1 MKKLQKMHLS
11 IRILIRVLAVLFLF
25 KLPVVLAQSFD
36 YSGQVALE
44 VRGFPEEPLLPGQFE
59 GAQFSSFLEPEF
71 RWRNADRDSLLKFTP
86 FIRVDAADDKRTHFD
101 IREANW
107 RKIAGDWEFLIGA
120 TRIFWGVTE
129 SRHLVSIINQ
139 IDYVEDIDEEDFL
152 GQPMVQIGRQS
163 DFGRFDI
170 FLMTGFRER
179 TFPGRDGRIR
189 TPLPVK
195 TGDAVYGNSAEQWHP
210 DVALRY
216 SHFFGDF
223 DLGLHVFR
231 GINREPSFVLSSDN
245 QSFTPHYNLITQAG
259 LDLQFTRDAWLWK
272 FEGIVREG
280 QGDTFAAV
288 VAGVEY
294 TFFQVAESD
303 IDLGII
309 VEGLYDGRDKLNFN
323 NIRDKQIFPTIFD
336 KDIFLGARLAF
347 NDVQDSSVLV
357 GFVTDIEDGPATM
370 RVEAERRLG
379 EDLKIELIGQAF
391 FEEAPKNPASFFM
404 QDSFVTLRL
413 SKFF

>member
-1 MKKLQKMHLS
+1 M
-11 IRILIRVLAVLFLF
+11 FLF

-86 FIRVDAADDKRTHFD
+86 FIRVDAVDDKRTHFD

-107 RKIAGDWEFLIGA
+107 RKIAGDWEFLAGA

-129 SRHLVSIINQ
+129 SRHLVNIINQ
-139 IDYVEDIDEEDFL
+139 IDAVEDIDEEDFL

-163 DFGRFDI
+163 DVGRFDL

-179 TFPGRDGRIR
+179 TFAGRNGRLR

-195 TGDAVYGNSAEQWHP
+195 TGNAVYGNSAEQWHP

-216 SHFFGDF
+216 SHFFGDI
-223 DLGLHVFR
+223 DVGLHVFR
-231 GINREPSFVLSSDN
+231 GINREPSLVLSSDN

-259 LDLQFTRDAWLWK
+259 IDLQFTRDAWLWK

-288 VAGVEY
+288 VAGLEY

-323 NIRDKQIFPTIFD
+323 NILDKQIFPTIYD
-336 KDIFLGARLAF
+336 KDVFLGTRLAL

-379 EDLKIELIGQAF
+379 QHLKVELIGQAF
-391 FEEAPKNPASFFM
+391 FEDTPRNPVSFFK

>member
-1 MKKLQKMHLS
+1 MKKLQKILLS
-11 IRILIRVLAVLFLF
+11 MRILIRVLAVLFLF

-44 VRGFPEEPLLPGQFE
+44 VRGFPEESLWPGQVE

-107 RKIAGDWEFLIGA
+107 RKIAGDWEFLVGA

-129 SRHLVSIINQ
+129 SRHLVNIINQ

-195 TGDAVYGNSAEQWHP
+195 TGDAVYGNSTEQWHP

-245 QSFTPHYNLITQAG
+245 QSFTPHYTLITQAG
-259 LDLQFTRDAWLWK
+259 IDLQFTRDAWLWK

-288 VAGVEY
+288 VAGLEY

-303 IDLGII
+303 IDLGLI

-323 NIRDKQIFPTIFD
+323 NIRDKQIFPSIFD
-336 KDIFLGARLAF
+336 KDIFLGARLAL

-357 GFVTDIEDGPATM
+357 GFITDIEDGPATL

>member
-1 MKKLQKMHLS
+1 MKKLQKMPVS
-11 IRILIRVLAVLFLF
+11 MRILIRVLAVMFLF

-86 FIRVDAADDKRTHFD
+86 FIRVDAVDDKRTHFD

-107 RKIAGDWEFLIGA
+107 RKIAGDWEFLAGA

-129 SRHLVSIINQ
+129 SRHLVNIINQ
-139 IDYVEDIDEEDFL
+139 IDAVEDIDEEDFL

-179 TFPGRDGRIR
+179 TYAGRNGRLR
-189 TPLPVK
+189 TPQPVK
-195 TGDAVYGNSAEQWHP
+195 TGNAVYGNSAEQWHP

-245 QSFTPHYNLITQAG
+245 QSFTPHYTLITQAG
-259 LDLQFTRDAWLWK
+259 IDLQLTRDAWLWK

-288 VAGVEY
+288 VAGLEY

-303 IDLGII
+303 IDLGLI

-323 NIRDKQIFPTIFD
+323 NILDKQIFPTIYD
-336 KDIFLGARLAF
+336 KDVFLGTRLAL

-379 EDLKIELIGQAF
+379 QHLKVELIGQAF
-391 FEEAPKNPASFFM
+391 FEDTPRNPVSFFK

>member
-1 MKKLQKMHLS
+1 ML
-11 IRILIRVLAVLFLF
+11 ILIKALAALFLF
-25 KLPVVLAQSFD
+25 KLSVVSAQSFD
-36 YSGQVALE
+36 FSGQAALE
-44 VRGFPEEPLLPGQFE
+44 LRGFPEASLWPGQVE
-59 GAQFSSFLEPEF
+59 GVQFSSFLEPEF

-107 RKIAGDWEFLIGA
+107 RKIAGKWEFLVGA

-129 SRHLVSIINQ
+129 SRHLVNIINQ
-139 IDYVEDIDEEDFL
+139 IDAVEDIDEEDFL
-152 GQPMVQIGRQS
+152 GQPMVQVGHQS
-163 DFGRFDI
+163 DFGRFDV

-179 TFPGRDGRIR
+179 TFPGRDGRLR

-231 GINREPSFVLSSDN
+231 GINREPSLVLSADS
-245 QSFTPHYNLITQAG
+245 QSFTPHYTLITQAG
-259 LDLQFTRDAWLWK
+259 IDLQLTHDAWLWK

-288 VAGVEY
+288 VAGLEY

-303 IDLGII
+303 VDLGLI
-309 VEGLYDGRDKLNFN
+309 VEGLYDGRDKLSFN
-323 NIRDKQIFPTIFD
+323 DIRDNQIFPTIYD
-336 KDIFLGARLAF
+336 KDIFLGTRLAF
-347 NDVQDSSVLV
+347 NDVQASSVLA
-357 GFVTDIEDGPATM
+357 GFVTDIEDGPATL
-370 RVEAERRLG
+370 RVEAERRFG
-379 EDLKIELIGQAF
+379 EDLKIEFIGQAF
-391 FEEAPKNPASFFM
+391 FEEAPKNPVSFFR
-404 QDSFVTLRL
+404 QDNFVTLRL